1 MKRAVILSNLHTHTT
16 WCDGKN
22 TPREMV
28 EAALSLGYHTIGFS
42 GHSYT
47 PFDLSFCLR
56 DEAGYAKEIL
66 ALKKEY
72 EGRIHIALGVERDA
86 LGQAVFEPEYTI
98 GAVHY
103 VTVKGE
109 HYPIDHTFELQ
120 KKLIDECFWGNAME
134 AVRAYFESL
143 PEMAYQLKPDL
154 IAHFDVFAK
163 FNKLHPVF
171 DEESQ
176 EYLDAAFRAVEG
188 VMESCTRFE
197 VNTGGMYRGYRQTPY
212 PALPILEHIRQ
223 CGGEVVISTDAHKV
237 DGLGHGVGDAVRLL
251 SKVGFSFIWQLTPT
265 GWVKTPITEA
275 LAGYEL

>member
-1 MKRAVILSNLHTHTT
+1 VKRAVILSNLHTHTT

-22 TPREMV
+22 TPREMI
-28 EAALSLGYHTIGFS
+28 ETALSLGYHTIGFS
-42 GHSYT
+42 GHSHT
-47 PFDLSFCLR
+47 PFDLSFCMR
-56 DEAGYAKEIL
+56 DELGYASEIL
-66 ALKKEY
+66 SLKKEY
-72 EGRIHIALGVERDA
+72 EGRIHVVLGVEWDA
-86 LGQAVFEPEYTI
+86 LGQVSFEPEYRI

-103 VTVKGE
+103 VSIKGE
-109 HYPIDHTFELQ
+109 HIPIDHTVDLQ
-120 KKLIDECFWGNAME
+120 RKLIDECFGGSAMD
-134 AVRAYFESL
+134 AVKAYFESL

-163 FNKLHPVF
+163 FNKLHPAF

-212 PALPILEHIRQ
+212 PALPILEHIRK
-223 CGGEVVISTDAHKV
+223 CGGEVVISTDAHKT
-237 DGLGHGVGDAVRLL
+237 DALDFGMGHAAQLL
-251 SKVGFSFIWQLTPT
+251 FKVGFPFVWQFTPK
-265 GWVKTPITEA
+265 GWVKTPIADA